1 MNFAFHHWVNIL
13 CILAGLAYGIS
24 TIGKSSKNLRGLY
37 LYRLAAL
44 LLLAGGGLSVLHYFQ
59 NIDWVHRHH
68 YAVFYY
74 GWMIQN
80 VGFGM
85 MVTLVFL
92 GVYKDFEP
100 RQKASPS

>member
-1 MNFAFHHWVNIL
+1 
-13 CILAGLAYGIS
+13 
-24 TIGKSSKNLRGLY
+24 
-37 LYRLAAL
+37 
-44 LLLAGGGLSVLHYFQ
+44 VLHYFQ

-85 MVTLVFL
+85 MIVLVFL
-92 GVYKDFEP
+92 GVHKEFEP
-100 RQKASPS
+100 RQKPSQS